1 MSTAN
6 SKRKKKPVEQGAW
19 AGDPPQREAA
29 RVRLLDAAAR
39 CLARDGLGALGI
51 AGVANEAGV
60 SRPTVY
66 RYFEDRSELVQAT
79 LMRAARSLNQRLEE
93 RLRRFEDPA
102 RKAVE
107 AVLFSLVEVP
117 NDPVL
122 SEVWSKDALDT
133 AAIEGFTQPFSVAF
147 TRKGIRDLELAAG
160 WNEAEAEEATEV
172 MLRFIISLLAAPE
185 PRRNQR
191 ELRGFLERRLVP
203 ALGL

>member
-6 SKRKKKPVEQGAW
+6 PSQKKPVDRTAW
-19 AGDPPQREAA
+19 AGDPPQRAAA
-29 RVRLLDAAAR
+29 RERLLDAAVR
-39 CLARDGLGALGI
+39 CIERDGIASIGI
-51 AGVANEAGV
+51 AGVAGEAGV

-79 LMRAARSLNQRLEE
+79 LMRAARLLNQRMEE
-93 RLRRFEDPA
+93 RLRRYSDPA

-107 AVLFSLVEVP
+107 AVLFSLSEVSK
-117 NDPVL
+117 DPVL
-122 SEVWSKDALDT
+122 AEVWSSGALDA
-133 AAIEGFTQPFSVAF
+133 AAIEGFTKPSSVAF

-160 WNEAEAEEATEV
+160 WSEAEAEEATEV
-172 MLRFIISLLAAPE
+172 MLRFILSLLAAPE

-191 ELRGFLERRLVP
+191 ELRAFLERRLVP

>member
-6 SKRKKKPVEQGAW
+6 SKQKKPADRTAW

-29 RVRLLDAAAR
+29 RERLLDAAVR
-39 CLARDGLGALGI
+39 CIERDGITSIGI
-51 AGVANEAGV
+51 AGVASEAGV

-79 LMRAARSLNQRLEE
+79 LMRAARSLNQRMEE
-93 RLRRFEDPA
+93 RLRRYDDPA

-117 NDPVL
+117 KDPVL
-122 SEVWSKDALDT
+122 SEVWSKEALDA
-133 AAIEGFTQPFSVAF
+133 AAIEGFTRSNSIAF
-147 TRKGIRDLELAAG
+147 TRKGIRDLEVAAG
-160 WNEAEAEEATEV
+160 WDEAEAEEAAEV
-172 MLRFIISLLAAPE
+172 MLRFILSLLASPE

-191 ELRGFLERRLVP
+191 ELRAFLERRLVP